1 MIFIKMIIKIFFT
14 RKIILKIQKNLDYYL
29 IIKVDSLFLDI
40 KYEKINTR
48 KLIKYKL
55 KIIINNFKCRLKNII
70 MIYLK

>member
-55 KIIINNFKCRLKNII
+55 KIIISQMKS
-70 MIYLK
+70 

>member
-29 IIKVDSLFLDI
+29 IIKIDSLFLDI